1 MIGKR
6 VLAGIAVGI
15 FFAAILASSCSPL
28 LFAILVTISSA
39 ALYEFY
45 NLALNAG
52 YRVYRTFGIVCGIC
66 WIACEY
72 FFLPPFA
79 SGQPQISPYP
89 LWSPIAMFAIFF
101 AIMLRTMF
109 DREADHA
116 IESGA
121 ITFIGFLY
129 LPLMLSYY
137 MRIAQWELTA
147 GHGTTRAAVFL
158 AFFLTLVIK
167 MSDTGAFA
175 TGTLFAK
182 YGKTHPMF
190 PRISPKKSWEGL
202 AGGVTTG
209 LATGIILALLARRF
223 SWGPDGI
230 FWASSGVPFLG
241 LRLIVFIS
249 TLLVAAGVFGDLIES
264 MMKRSASIKDSASF
278 IPGIGGLLDVVDSLV
293 FGPAALYFTLELASH
308 FAKASAN

>member
-1 MIGKR
+1 MIAKR
-6 VLAGIAVGI
+6 VFAGILVAI

-28 LFAILVTISSA
+28 LFAILVSLSSA
-39 ALYEFY
+39 ALFEFY
-45 NLALNAG
+45 GMALKAG

-66 WIACEY
+66 WITCEY
-72 FFLPPFA
+72 IFLPPFA
-79 SGQPQISPYP
+79 SGVPQPSPYP
-89 LWSPIAMFAIFF
+89 LWSPIALFALFF
-101 AIMLRTMF
+101 AVMLRTMF
-109 DREADHA
+109 DREADRA

-121 ITFIGFLY
+121 ITFLGFLY

-137 MRIAQWELTA
+137 VRIAQWELTA

-175 TGTLFAK
+175 TGTIFARR
-182 YGKTHPMF
+182 GKTHPMF

-202 AGGVTTG
+202 VGGTATG
-209 LATGIILALLARRF
+209 LATGLSLALLARRF

-230 FWASSGVPFLG
+230 FWASSGNPFIG
-241 LRLIVFIS
+241 LRLAIFIS
-249 TLLVAAGVFGDLIES
+249 ALLVAAGVFGDLIES

-293 FGPAALYFTLELASH
+293 FGPAVLYFTLELVSH
-308 FAKASAN
+308 FAKQGA